1 MKLPVPD
8 VILPA
13 DELGHVHFV
22 GIGGAGLSA
31 IARIMLARGVS
42 VSGSDGAD
50 SATLAALA
58 KLGARVHVGHDAAHV
73 QGADTLVVSTAVRE
87 DNPEVV
93 AAQQSGL
100 RLWPRSAGLASVMEG
115 KRTLAVA
122 GTHGKTTT
130 TSLLTSA
137 LQAAGADPTFA
148 VGGDF
153 AATGTNAHDGR
164 GDLFV
169 AEADE
174 SDGAFL
180 VYRPFG
186 AVVTNV
192 EADHLDHFG
201 TEEAYRAAFEE
212 FLDRIQPGGFLVVVV
227 DDPGAAAL
235 AASAEARG
243 IDTIRVGESSAA
255 DLRLGA
261 LTFAGNRSAADVT
274 LSGHLALVQGSEG
287 GSCLRLELQIPGRH
301 YLLDAAAALAAG
313 LRLGFAPADLLA
325 GLAGFTGT
333 RRRMERK
340 GEVAG
345 VRVYDSYA
353 HHPVEIAG
361 DLQAARALAGEGRV
375 VVAFQPHLVSRTRI
389 FGAEM
394 GRALEAADEVV
405 VLDVH
410 LAREDPDPSVT
421 GELVAAAC
429 RLPADRVSYVEE
441 FDAAPAEL
449 VRRARAG
456 DLVLTLGAGSVTELG
471 PRVLDLL
478 GKD

>member
-8 VILPA
+8 EILPA
-13 DELGHVHFV
+13 EQAGHVHFV

-31 IARIMLARGVS
+31 IARIMLQRGVS
-42 VSGSDGAD
+42 VSGSDGND
-50 SATLAALA
+50 SPTLDALRE
-58 KLGARVHVGHDAAHV
+58 LGATVHVGHAAEHV
-73 QGADTLVVSTAVRE
+73 AGADTLVVSTAVRE
-87 DNPEVV
+87 ENPEVV
-93 AAQQSGL
+93 AAQEAGL
-100 RLWPRSAGLASVMEG
+100 RLWPRSAGLASVMAG

-137 LQAAGADPTFA
+137 LLAVGADPTYA

-153 AATGTNAHDGR
+153 AATGTNAHDGT

-180 VYRPFG
+180 VYRPYG

-201 TEEAYRAAFEE
+201 TEEAYRAAFSA
-212 FLDRIQPGGFLVVVV
+212 FGDRIDPDGFLVCVV
-227 DDPGAAAL
+227 DDAGAASL
-235 AASAEARG
+235 ADEAAARG
-243 IDTIRVGESSAA
+243 LRVVRVGESEQAE
-255 DLRLGA
+255 LRLVDLA
-261 LTFAGNRSAADVT
+261 FEGNRSSATVVRDGVE
-274 LSGHLALVQGSEG
+274 LG
-287 GSCLRLELQIPGRH
+287 RLELQIPGRH
-301 YLLDAAAALAAG
+301 YLLDAVAALGAG
-313 LRLGFAPADLLA
+313 LTLGHDFEGLA
-325 GLAGFTGT
+325 TGLAGFTGT

-361 DLQAARALAGEGRV
+361 DLQAARALAGDGRV

-389 FGAEM
+389 FGEQM
-394 GRALEAADEVV
+394 GRELSAADEVV
-405 VLDVH
+405 VLDVY
-410 LAREDPDPSVT
+410 LAREDADPAVT
-421 GELVAAAC
+421 GALVADAC
-429 RLPADRVSYVEE
+429 ELEAEHVAYVPD
-441 FDAAPAEL
+441 FDAVPAEL
-449 VRRARAG
+449 VRRARPG
-456 DLVLTLGAGSVTELG
+456 DLVLTLGAGTVTQLG

-478 GKD
+478 ASAEG